1 MNQRLRL
8 FSSIALIFTACPLSG
23 CDPAPPSR
31 EELGRIEFNPSKVP
45 GADKPYTLPQYLRDA
60 PPAEEKEGRKPG
72 D

>member
-1 MNQRLRL
+1 MNQLAKFFL
-8 FSSIALIFTACPLSG
+8 SASFIVTACLLSG
-23 CDPAPPSR
+23 CEPAPPSR

-72 D
+72 E